1 MMDDAKNV
9 HRHIRPYGRIML
21 IHLYGPFPYAFHHKK
36 KKPSISL
43 SFFFISI

>member
-9 HRHIRPYGRIML
+9 HRHIRPYGRIMF
-21 IHLYGPFPYAFHHKK
+21 IHLYGPFPHAFLKK